1 MKKIVRL
8 TESDLVKLVKRVIRE
23 QASGSVK
30 GPEMNVKDAGML
42 AQIIN
47 TAGTYIDV
55 DDNFK
60 FLKPLNITFGIH
72 SSAPLKFGVDVPE
85 QGTRKVSV
93 MFNAGDMLNVVQG
106 ASLRQGYPAMVV
118 KTADGKPL
126 QMVGKVGVSSG
137 LIDLG
142 NYGY

>member
-42 AQIIN
+42 AKIIN

-55 DDNFK
+55 DDDFK

-72 SSAPLKFGVDVPE
+72 SSTPVKFGVDVPE
-85 QGTRKVSV
+85 QGTKKETV
-93 MFNAGDMLNVVQG
+93 MFNVGDMFNVTSSG
-106 ASLRQGYPAMVV
+106 SLRQEYPAMVV

-126 QMVGKVGVSSG
+126 QMVGKVGESSG
-137 LIDLG
+137 LIHLR